1 MSERELKEL
10 RTIKKL
16 LVLQLL
22 TQDIKADA
30 IADLLEM
37 DRADFSRMFPIR
49 KLVKRKARKSHG

>member
-10 RTIKKL
+10 RAIKKL

-37 DRADFSRMFPIR
+37 DQADFSRMFPIR
-49 KLVKRKARKSHG
+49 KLLKGKARK